1 MGRAH
6 EFGGLSGGL
15 GGRAH
20 EFGGLPS
27 ALARKGDFGG
37 FRRGSFGE
45 CLGSVEGSGSLRL
58 CRRHDGLRVS
68 YTGVTVLNSSVWIKV
83 STSREC

>member
-27 ALARKGDFGG
+27 VLARKGDFGG
-37 FRRGSFGE
+37 FRRGLFGE
-45 CLGSVEGSGSLRL
+45 CLGSV
-58 CRRHDGLRVS
+58 DG
-68 YTGVTVLNSSVWIKV
+68 
-83 STSREC
+83 